1 MASEDERVLDIKV
14 RYSDAIAGIAEYKKK
29 IEELKEAESQL
40 KDEFKNGSI
49 SEEEY
54 RKSMASSGETTKSY
68 REVIRTLSSEVQ
80 NNVRQQNAQEGSLK
94 SMRAELNN
102 ATRAYDNMSKAE
114 RDGAKGQELKKHIN
128 DITDKL
134 KTAEEETQR
143 YQRNVGNYEESI
155 KSALGVNTNFANSI
169 MSMSN
174 NGKNIGAIFTGAA
187 DKAKAFGST
196 LLGMMGNP
204 VFLSLAGIA
213 GATVA
218 FKWFYDYNKGL
229 LQATR
234 LTKEFL
240 GLIGIV
246 TGKQIGRAHV

>member
-114 RDGAKGQELKKHIN
+114 RDGAKGQELKK
-128 DITDKL
+128 
-134 KTAEEETQR
+134 
-143 YQRNVGNYEESI
+143 VS
-155 KSALGVNTNFANSI
+155 
-169 MSMSN
+169 
-174 NGKNIGAIFTGAA
+174 
-187 DKAKAFGST
+187 
-196 LLGMMGNP
+196 
-204 VFLSLAGIA
+204 
-213 GATVA
+213 
-218 FKWFYDYNKGL
+218 
-229 LQATR
+229 
-234 LTKEFL
+234 
-240 GLIGIV
+240 
-246 TGKQIGRAHV
+246 